1 MQMSYEE
8 YRNAT
13 KRKDSL
19 DELVDNLHADI
30 MADKLLTVEEMLR
43 GIPTDAEF
51 REMIRRDDDTIA
63 PVLKKR

>member
-19 DELVDNLHADI
+19 DELFDNLHADI
-30 MADKLLTVEEMLR
+30 MADKPLTVEKLLR

-51 REMIRRDDDTIA
+51 REMLSRDADTIA

>member
-1 MQMSYEE
+1 MSHEE

-19 DELVDNLHADI
+19 DERFDNLHADI
-30 MADKLLTVEEMLR
+30 K
-43 GIPTDAEF
+43 
-51 REMIRRDDDTIA
+51 READTIA

>member
-8 YRNAT
+8 YKNAT

-19 DELVDNLHADI
+19 DIMFDNLHAI
-30 MADKLLTVEEMLR
+30 K
-43 GIPTDAEF
+43 
-51 REMIRRDDDTIA
+51 READTIA